1 VSNLTQQDSPA
12 STNKHSGIE
21 PEENRILSGVNLDVR
36 VSKHESLYKAETPDA
51 LFLNLLRRDQ
61 AHGMGG
67 SYCNRHDMRRS
78 QIFITI
84 SEEINLDREWLNFW

>member
-1 VSNLTQQDSPA
+1 LSNLTQQDSPA

-51 LFLNLLRRDQ
+51 LFLDLLRGDQ
-61 AHGMGG
+61 AHGMRG
-67 SYCNRHDMRRS
+67 SNCNRDDMRRS
-78 QIFITI
+78 QIFTTV
-84 SEEINLDREWLNFW
+84 SEEIDLDREWLNFW